1 MNYQK
6 IIRASAIYDLV
17 ITTPFMFPPIAIGI
31 IGTANQFAE
40 AIGLRSDMTITQ
52 DTLIWISL
60 MATVVTLWSILRVIS
75 PERRFGL
82 YDGFGRLSFSFW
94 FLFYPLV
101 YGTSELSYLFLGPE
115 LIWGAVQLSGYW
127 KINYKSLLRFK
138 YT

>member
-6 IIRASAIYDLV
+6 IVRASTVYDLV
-17 ITTPFMFPPIAIGI
+17 ITTPFMFPPIALGI
-31 IGTANQFAE
+31 IGLASQFGE
-40 AIGLRSDMTITQ
+40 AIGLKTHMNITP

-60 MATVVTLWSILRVIS
+60 MATVVTLWSILRVLS

-115 LIWGAVQLSGYW
+115 LIWAVVQLWGYW
-127 KINYKSLLRFK
+127 KTKS
-138 YT
+138 